1 MWSDTPVHLYY
12 GQRALWLPK
21 PHVASDL
28 EYTSHMNTNTMTAT
42 LTTPAT
48 APLGEWFTNL
58 SADTRADIAEMVN
71 ENGYPLTDIQ
81 DFVETYGE
89 QAYVDGHYVT
99 WCELTEHCGA
109 DNDAIEAYVDE
120 VGIYNIGSFEDAY
133 MGQHG
138 SGAEFAEEYYIGMLG
153 VQIPDGIVVD
163 WEATWAK
170 ELEGDFACN
179 GGYVFNTNV

>member
-1 MWSDTPVHLYY
+1 
-12 GQRALWLPK
+12 
-21 PHVASDL
+21 
-28 EYTSHMNTNTMTAT
+28 MNTNETNTMTAT
-42 LTTPAT
+42 LT
-48 APLGEWFTNL
+48 APLGTWFTAL
-58 SADTRADIAEMVN
+58 RADTQAEIAWMVN
-71 ENGYPLTDIQ
+71 EAGYPLHDIQ
-81 DFVETYGE
+81 EFVETYGE
-89 QAYVDGHYVT
+89 QAYCDGHYVT
-99 WCELTEHCGA
+99 WCELTEDGH

-138 SGAEFAEEYYIGMLG
+138 SGAEFAEEYYLGSLG